1 MTLIESFILHF
12 VVYYIRLNSKSWI
25 LTVSRL
31 FKLTDYQNKYCHLEV
46 FFKKVYGF
54 GYLVILKRSDIKNWE
69 PSRKVHMLIVDN
81 QNNPKGFMAC
91 SSVFISA
98 DFELFF
104 VWCYIHKE
112 TSRLVYNAN
121 QFTGFYVIGKVI

>member
-1 MTLIESFILHF
+1 M
-12 VVYYIRLNSKSWI
+12 
-25 LTVSRL
+25 
-31 FKLTDYQNKYCHLEV
+31 
-46 FFKKVYGF
+46 YGF
-54 GYLVILKRSDIKNWE
+54 GYLGILKRSDIKNWE
-69 PSRKVHMLIVDN
+69 PSRKVHMLIVNN

-121 QFTGFYVIGKVI
+121 QFSDFYVIGKVI